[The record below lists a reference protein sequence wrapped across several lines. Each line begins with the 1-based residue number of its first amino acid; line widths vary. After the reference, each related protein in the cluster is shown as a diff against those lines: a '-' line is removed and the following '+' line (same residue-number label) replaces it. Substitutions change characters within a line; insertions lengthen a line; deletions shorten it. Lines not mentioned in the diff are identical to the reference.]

1 MWDADTK
8 SFKKKKIGA
17 DGEIVNE
24 DHKHLSKEK
33 IRIERMQERYKKW
46 KKSSTMNFQ
55 KLGDREVVS
64 NTAKAK
70 SSFQNRL
77 QKKQVSD
84 SIKRK
89 KDHNSNVV
97 AFKANKFG
105 KKEGFFQ
112 GRKVKDELKTKSQI
126 TKDKAKKRTQVF
138 GKKGGD
144 KRGGKSHSKSR

>member
-1 MWDADTK
+1 MWDTDTK

-17 DGEIVNE
+17 DGEVVNE

-46 KKSSTMNFQ
+46 KRSSAMNFQ

-70 SSFQNRL
+70 SSFQHRL

-97 AFKANKFG
+97 AFKSNKFG
-105 KKEGFFQ
+105 KKEGFFK
-112 GRKVKDELKTKSQI
+112 GRKVTSELKSNTQI
-126 TKDKAKKRTQVF
+126 AKERVKKRIQTF
-138 GKKGGD
+138 GKKGSD
-144 KRGGKSHSKSR
+144 KRGGKSHSSR